1 MQAIGAFKADPRQ
14 DAPGL
19 TDAPLPAI
27 QARGAGRRGARI
39 SMAKEDSAIC
49 VLETL
54 FGTQQV
60 SMPARKELAIHRNR
74 IIGNSKCGSDHP
86 NPANSISHPAITPS
100 TDLLPS
106 QPAPTFGQ
114 ERSNYRLE
122 QTSIIKIDIQ
132 ALHRCPRS
140 PRQPTCGSQR
150 ATYPA

>member
-1 MQAIGAFKADPRQ
+1 MQGIGAFKADPRQ

-27 QARGAGRRGARI
+27 QARAAGRRCARI
-39 SMAKEDSAIC
+39 SMAKEDSTMC

-60 SMPARKELAIHRNR
+60 SIPARKELAIPQNLS
-74 IIGNSKCGSDHP
+74 IGNSKSGSDHP

-114 ERSNYRLE
+114 ERSNYRLK
-122 QTSIIKIDIQ
+122 QTTIIRIDVQ
-132 ALHRCPRS
+132 VLHRCPRS
-140 PRQPTCGSQR
+140 ARQPDCR
-150 ATYPA
+150 RPAR